1 MLEFFSGCVQLA
13 CRLVSIWS
21 PFHLGYN
28 RTLYQFL
35 LRLNTMMC
43 CPRILERKKE
53 KTHTTEMRWDSILAY
68 CLSFIN
74 QQWNHTTTPCRAG
87 RSSVATRRGSC
98 QYKDVLGSRACDA
111 MRGLLYEA
119 CKPGGPALW
128 PCGMCHVWWL
138 AGRRTIIG
146 PSQPDSASVS
156 DRRRS
161 SRRRY
166 DSKTCPWTRVLASL
180 LDIRCRRRGR

>member
-1 MLEFFSGCVQLA
+1 
-13 CRLVSIWS
+13 
-21 PFHLGYN
+21 
-28 RTLYQFL
+28 
-35 LRLNTMMC
+35 
-43 CPRILERKKE
+43 
-53 KTHTTEMRWDSILAY
+53 MRWDSILAY

-128 PCGMCHVWWL
+128 PCALVGCVMCGGWQAGVQLLVHRNLTAPACRIVADRRGVDTIAKHVRGHECL
-138 AGRRTIIG
+138 QVYSIFVVVVVVDEHASRRPTLVTPTRRRMLGERLKAGRR
-146 PSQPDSASVS
+146 
-156 DRRRS
+156 R
-161 SRRRY
+161 
-166 DSKTCPWTRVLASL
+166 
-180 LDIRCRRRGR
+180 